1 MDSDAEEL
9 PELTRRQEEILSLIV
24 RTYTQNP
31 EPVSSKFLADSN
43 ALGVSSA
50 TIRNEMAVLEE
61 LGYIKA
67 PHKSAGRVPTEV
79 GYRYFVRRL
88 ISASALT
95 PAEEQHISERFRTLP
110 IALEQWMRHAATVL
124 ARTAKT
130 ASLVTAPRAD
140 TNQFKHLELVSI
152 QGRLVL
158 MVLVLK
164 GGLVQQRMLNL
175 REPIPQERLSEVAT
189 YINGLLLDLNPH
201 QIRLKG
207 LQLPLLEREII
218 ELITEIM
225 ERADSQPV
233 RMIYR
238 DGLSEIIGN
247 FHDGEGA
254 QQAIRIYEER
264 AFLDLILAELPD
276 TQQNDVR
283 VIVAGDGQWDELN
296 QISMV
301 IGRYGLPGQISGALG
316 VVGPTHINY
325 GRAISSVRYVS
336 NVMTELI
343 GDLFRNSPAS
353 DDAQIIDSGH
363 ES

>member
-1 MDSDAEEL
+1 MNLDAEQL

-24 RTYTQNP
+24 RSYTQNP
-31 EPVSSKFLADSN
+31 EPVSSKYLAETN
-43 ALGVSSA
+43 ALSVSSA
-50 TIRNEMAVLEE
+50 TIRNEMAVLED

-67 PHKSAGRVPTEV
+67 PHKSAGRVPTEA

-88 ISASALT
+88 ISTSALS
-95 PAEEQHISERFRTLP
+95 PAEEQHIAERFRALP
-110 IALEQWMRHAATVL
+110 VALEQWMRHAATVL
-124 ARTAKT
+124 ARTT
-130 ASLVTAPRAD
+130 QSASLVTPPRAD

-175 REPIPQERLSEVAT
+175 REPIPQARLSEVAT
-189 YINGLLLDLNPH
+189 HINSLLLDLNPN

-207 LQLPLLEREII
+207 LQLPLLEREMV

-276 TQQNDVR
+276 AQHNDIR

-301 IGRYGLPGQISGALG
+301 LGRYGIPGQISGALG

-336 NVMTELI
+336 SVMTDLI
-343 GDLFRNSPAS
+343 SDLFRNSAAPG
-353 DDAQIIDSGH
+353 DDDLDSGL
-363 ES
+363 ET